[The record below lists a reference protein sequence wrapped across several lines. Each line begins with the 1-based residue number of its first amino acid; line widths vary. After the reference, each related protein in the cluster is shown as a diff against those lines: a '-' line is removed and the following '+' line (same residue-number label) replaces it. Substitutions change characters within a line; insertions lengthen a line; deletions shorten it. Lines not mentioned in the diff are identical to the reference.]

1 MPSRPPKKSR
11 PQGLSLTLEQDAIDS
26 LSTAIE
32 YYFDET
38 KPTAW
43 KYTIMLAGH
52 AVEQFLKVALA
63 LHDPMLLRMDKKDG
77 PTVGYRLALSRLV
90 ETGLVLS
97 EEEASDLKVIR
108 ESCADLEYPEVYL
121 TRDEVEATLART
133 MRFLDVFLPK
143 VDRDIAALL
152 PDKMRFQEFKQAIA
166 LANEW
171 LTRAGTT
178 RLNMATQALRRG
190 EKVDFVSCPKCQG
203 TVIVGVGVE
212 TPICEQCQ
220 AEFGAMEYCGT
231 CGRAILEGIPKQN
244 AGTCHSCREH
254 PLLRGQ

>member
-1 MPSRPPKKSR
+1 MPSRPPKKSK
-11 PQGLSLTLEQDAIDS
+11 PQGLSLTLEQNAIDS

-52 AVEQFLKVALA
+52 AVEQFLKVALERV
-63 LHDPMLLRMDKKDG
+63 DPMLLHMDKRDG

-97 EEEASDLKVIR
+97 EEEESDLKAIR

-121 TRDEVEATLART
+121 TRDEVDATLART

-152 PDKMRFQEFKQAIA
+152 PDKKRFLEFKQAIA
-166 LANEW
+166 LTQEW
-171 LTRAGTT
+171 LGARATT
-178 RLNMATQALRRG
+178 RLNLAARALRRG
-190 EKVDFVSCPKCQG
+190 EKVDSVACTKCRKG
-203 TVIVGVGVE
+203 TVLIGAGIE
-212 TPICEQCQ
+212 TPICEHCQ
-220 AEFGAMEYCGT
+220 AEFSTFEYCGT
-231 CGRAILEGIPKQN
+231 CATPVLEGIPKAY
-244 AGTCHSCREH
+244 AGTCEACWK
-254 PLLRGQ
+254 